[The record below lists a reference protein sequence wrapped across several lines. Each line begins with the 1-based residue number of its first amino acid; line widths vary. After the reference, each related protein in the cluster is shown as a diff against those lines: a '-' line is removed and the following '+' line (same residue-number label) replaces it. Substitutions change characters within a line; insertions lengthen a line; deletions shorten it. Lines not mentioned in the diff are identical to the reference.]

1 MIKNIINLT
10 KIFLISAFN
19 RGGNRKRKN
28 RIGRIVLYGLLFA
41 YLIGVFGFLSYEILS
56 GLIVLKQEEAFIGY
70 ILMAIITLVLF
81 TTIIST
87 MNVLYFSSDNRF
99 VLPLPFK
106 PLEVLSAKLN
116 TLLVYVYMEEAMLG
130 LIPMI
135 MYGIM
140 TKQNIIYY
148 LLLIPVLIAVPV
160 VPLLIATLIVICVMA
175 LTKGIRNKSLVQTIT
190 MIVSIVF
197 SLTISMFSSSMSS
210 SEDITALMNTAGS
223 LVEIFKKAFPTM
235 PMAVNALTSYNVL
248 SLCLLIVVSTAAY
261 ALVCVLGQK
270 PYYRGMLGS
279 LYSSSG
285 VSDRKIDEKSAYRS
299 RGLPFS
305 YVMKEIRVYLR
316 RPTFFVQLIL
326 PCLIIPAFMMGITYF
341 SVFSQVG
348 SELMEGLQQIYAEKA
363 FGGYVYAIL
372 LLAVMFISMYSF
384 ISTLAVSKDGHDA
397 YAMKYLPVSFHKQL
411 IYKMIPD
418 VVMCLFSYLNVA
430 LLSMILFRLPP
441 IYVLMSLPVSVLY
454 CILHGFLILSDVRR
468 PKLDWTNEMQI
479 VKKNFR
485 TMFSLAFSLL
495 NMGIV
500 AVLAFL
506 IGVRMI
512 VMTVILTVFYGLIDY
527 LLYRYI
533 RSKDIRL
540 ADGFE

>member
-28 RIGRIVLYGLLFA
+28 RIGRIALYGLLFA
-41 YLIGVFGFLSYEILS
+41 YLSGVFGFLSYEILS

-116 TLLVYVYMEEAMLG
+116 TLLIYVYMEEAMLG

-140 TKQNIIYY
+140 TKQNIVYY
-148 LLLIPVLIAVPV
+148 LLLIPVLVAVPV
-160 VPLLIATLIVICVMA
+160 VPLLIAALIVICVMA

-197 SLTISMFSSSMSS
+197 SLIISMFSSSMSS
-210 SEDITALMNTAGS
+210 GEDITALMNTAGS

-248 SLCLLIVVSTAAY
+248 SLCLLIVVSAAAY
-261 ALVCVLGQK
+261 VLVCVFGQK

-397 YAMKYLPVSFHKQL
+397 YAMKYLPVAFHKQL

-441 IYVLMSLPVSVLY
+441 VYVLMSLPVSVLY

-468 PKLDWTNEMQI
+468 PKLDWTKEMQI

-500 AVLAFL
+500 ALLAFL
-506 IGVRMI
+506 FGVRMI
-512 VMTVILTVFYGLIDY
+512 AMTVILTVFYGLIDY

-533 RSKDIRL
+533 RSKDISL

>member
-28 RIGRIVLYGLLFA
+28 RIGRIALYGLLFA
-41 YLIGVFGFLSYEILS
+41 YLSGVFGFLSYEILS

-116 TLLVYVYMEEAMLG
+116 TLLIYVYMEEAMLG

-140 TKQNIIYY
+140 TKQNIVYY
-148 LLLIPVLIAVPV
+148 LLLIPVLVAVPV
-160 VPLLIATLIVICVMA
+160 VPLLIAALIVICVMA

-197 SLTISMFSSSMSS
+197 SLIISMFSSSMSS
-210 SEDITALMNTAGS
+210 GEDITALMNTAGS

-248 SLCLLIVVSTAAY
+248 SLCLLIVVSAAAY
-261 ALVCVLGQK
+261 VLVCVFGQK

-397 YAMKYLPVSFHKQL
+397 YAMKYLPVAFHKQL

-441 IYVLMSLPVSVLY
+441 VYVLMSLPVSVLY

-500 AVLAFL
+500 ALLAFL
-506 IGVRMI
+506 FGVRMI
-512 VMTVILTVFYGLIDY
+512 AMTVILTVFYGLIDY

-533 RSKDIRL
+533 RSKDISL

>member
-19 RGGNRKRKN
+19 RGGNRKRKK

-116 TLLVYVYMEEAMLG
+116 TLLIYVYMEEAMLG

-140 TKQNIIYY
+140 TKQNIVYY
-148 LLLIPVLIAVPV
+148 LLLIPVLVAVPV
-160 VPLLIATLIVICVMA
+160 VPLLIAALIVICVMA

-248 SLCLLIVVSTAAY
+248 SLYLLIVVSAASY
-261 ALVCVLGQK
+261 VLVCVLGQK

-397 YAMKYLPVSFHKQL
+397 YAMKYLPVAFHKQL

-441 IYVLMSLPVSVLY
+441 VYVLMSLPVSVFY

-500 AVLAFL
+500 ALLAFL
-506 IGVRMI
+506 FGVRMI
-512 VMTVILTVFYGLIDY
+512 AMTAILTVLYGLIDY

-533 RSKDIRL
+533 RSKDISL

>member
-28 RIGRIVLYGLLFA
+28 RIGRIVLYGLIFA

-384 ISTLAVSKDGHDA
+384 ISTLAISKDGHDA
-397 YAMKYLPVSFHKQL
+397 YAMKYLPVAFHKQL

>member
-1 MIKNIINLT
+1 
-10 KIFLISAFN
+10 
-19 RGGNRKRKN
+19 
-28 RIGRIVLYGLLFA
+28 
-41 YLIGVFGFLSYEILS
+41 
-56 GLIVLKQEEAFIGY
+56 
-70 ILMAIITLVLF
+70 
-81 TTIIST
+81 
-87 MNVLYFSSDNRF
+87 
-99 VLPLPFK
+99 
-106 PLEVLSAKLN
+106 
-116 TLLVYVYMEEAMLG
+116 
-130 LIPMI
+130 
-135 MYGIM
+135 

-148 LLLIPVLIAVPV
+148 LLLIPVLAAVPV
-160 VPLLIATLIVICVMA
+160 VPLLIAAMIVICVMA

-197 SLTISMFSSSMSS
+197 SLIISMFSSSMSS
-210 SEDITALMNTAGS
+210 NEDITAMMNTAGS
-223 LVEIFKKAFPTM
+223 LVEIYKKAFPTM

-285 VSDRKIDEKSAYRS
+285 VSDRKIDENSAYRS

-316 RPTFFVQLIL
+316 RPTFFVQLIM
-326 PCLIIPAFMMGITYF
+326 PCLILPAFVMGITYF

-363 FGGYVYAIL
+363 FGGYIYAVL

-384 ISTLAVSKDGHDA
+384 ISTLAISKDGHDA
-397 YAMKYLPVSFHKQL
+397 YAMKYLPVAFHKQL

-441 IYVLMSLPVSVLY
+441 VYVLMSLPVAVLY
-454 CILHGFLILSDVRR
+454 CILHGFLILSDVRK

-500 AVLAFL
+500 ALLAFL
-506 IGVRMI
+506 SGVRMI
-512 VMTVILTVFYGLIDY
+512 AMTAILTVLYGLIDY

-533 RSKDIRL
+533 RNKDISL

>member
-41 YLIGVFGFLSYEILS
+41 YLSGVFGFLSYEILS

-116 TLLVYVYMEEAMLG
+116 TLLIYVYMEEAMLG

-140 TKQNIIYY
+140 TKQNIVYY
-148 LLLIPVLIAVPV
+148 LLLIPVLVAVPV
-160 VPLLIATLIVICVMA
+160 VPLLIAALIVICVMA

-190 MIVSIVF
+190 MIASIVF

-210 SEDITALMNTAGS
+210 GEDITALMNTAGS

-248 SLCLLIVVSTAAY
+248 SLCLLIVVSAAAY
-261 ALVCVLGQK
+261 VLVCVLGQK

-397 YAMKYLPVSFHKQL
+397 YAMKYLPVAFHKQL

-441 IYVLMSLPVSVLY
+441 VYVLMSLPVSVLY

-500 AVLAFL
+500 ALLAFL
-506 IGVRMI
+506 FGVRMI
-512 VMTVILTVFYGLIDY
+512 AMTVILTVFYGLIDY

-533 RSKDIRL
+533 RSKDISL

>member
-10 KIFLISAFN
+10 KVFLISAFN

-28 RIGRIVLYGLLFA
+28 GIGRIVLYGLLFA
-41 YLIGVFGFLSYEILS
+41 YLVGVFGFLSYEILS

-116 TLLVYVYMEEAMLG
+116 TLLIYVYMEEAMLG

-148 LLLIPVLIAVPV
+148 LLLIPVLAAVPV
-160 VPLLIATLIVICVMA
+160 VPLLIAAMIVICVMA

-197 SLTISMFSSSMSS
+197 SLIISMFSSSMSS
-210 SEDITALMNTAGS
+210 NEDITAMMNTAGS
-223 LVEIFKKAFPTM
+223 LVEIYKKAFPTM
-235 PMAVNALTSYNVL
+235 PMAVNALTRHNVL
-248 SLCLLIVVSTAAY
+248 SLCLLIVVSVFAY

-285 VSDRKIDEKSAYRS
+285 VSDRKIDENSAYRS

-316 RPTFFVQLIL
+316 RPTFFVQLIM
-326 PCLIIPAFMMGITYF
+326 PCLILPAFVMGITYF

-363 FGGYVYAIL
+363 FGGYIYAVL

-384 ISTLAVSKDGHDA
+384 ISTLAISKDGHDA
-397 YAMKYLPVSFHKQL
+397 YAMKYLPVAFHKQL

-441 IYVLMSLPVSVLY
+441 VYVLMSLPVSVLY

-500 AVLAFL
+500 ALLAFL
-506 IGVRMI
+506 SGVRMI
-512 VMTVILTVFYGLIDY
+512 AMTAILTVLYGLIDY

-533 RSKDIRL
+533 RNKDISL

>member
-10 KIFLISAFN
+10 KVFLISAFN

-28 RIGRIVLYGLLFA
+28 GIGRIVLYGLLFA
-41 YLIGVFGFLSYEILS
+41 YLVGVFGFLSYEILS

-116 TLLVYVYMEEAMLG
+116 TLLIYVYMEEAMLG

-148 LLLIPVLIAVPV
+148 LLLIPVLAAVPV
-160 VPLLIATLIVICVMA
+160 VPLLIAAMIVICVMA

-197 SLTISMFSSSMSS
+197 SLIISMFSSSMSS
-210 SEDITALMNTAGS
+210 NEDITAMMNTAGS
-223 LVEIFKKAFPTM
+223 LVEIYKKAFPTM
-235 PMAVNALTSYNVL
+235 PMAVNALTRHNVL
-248 SLCLLIVVSTAAY
+248 SLCLLIVVSVFAY

-285 VSDRKIDEKSAYRS
+285 VSDRKIDENSAYRS
-299 RGLPFS
+299 RVLPFS

-316 RPTFFVQLIL
+316 RPTFFIQLIL
-326 PCLIIPAFMMGITYF
+326 PCL
-341 SVFSQVG
+341 
-348 SELMEGLQQIYAEKA
+348 
-363 FGGYVYAIL
+363 
-372 LLAVMFISMYSF
+372 
-384 ISTLAVSKDGHDA
+384 
-397 YAMKYLPVSFHKQL
+397 
-411 IYKMIPD
+411 
-418 VVMCLFSYLNVA
+418 
-430 LLSMILFRLPP
+430 
-441 IYVLMSLPVSVLY
+441 
-454 CILHGFLILSDVRR
+454 
-468 PKLDWTNEMQI
+468 
-479 VKKNFR
+479 
-485 TMFSLAFSLL
+485 
-495 NMGIV
+495 
-500 AVLAFL
+500 
-506 IGVRMI
+506 
-512 VMTVILTVFYGLIDY
+512 
-527 LLYRYI
+527 
-533 RSKDIRL
+533 
-540 ADGFE
+540 